1 LAISKKKLKE
11 MYLKMM
17 QTRKFEEKAAQLFTL
32 GQVHGTAHFCMG
44 EEATGVGATC
54 ALKKE
59 DLIYATHRGHGQSIG
74 KGMDINRMMAEFLG
88 KETGYCGGKG
98 GCMHIAGLD
107 VGNLGANGIV
117 GGGIPIAVGAA
128 LTTKMKALDRVV
140 LCFMGDAATNQGTFH
155 ESLNL
160 ASIWKLPIIF
170 FCVNNQYGM
179 SMSVERHV
187 NIRDLSVR
195 ANAYGIKGERIDGNN
210 IIEVYETTLK
220 GQTTRHEKGAHP
232 GGGGNLSHHGALQE
246 RCHPL
251 SNPGGSGKWKKKCPI
266 KHMRNY
272 LIKNKIFT
280 AEALDA
286 WINGPPKIL
295 RRPPVLL
302 RTAPTRPPIPL
313 WNMYM
318 PEGRKGS

>member
-1 LAISKKKLKE
+1 MAISKKKLKE

-17 QTRKFEEKAAQLFTL
+17 QTRKFEEKAARLFTL
-32 GQVHGTAHFCMG
+32 GQVHGTAHFCVG

-128 LTTKMKALDRVV
+128 LTTRMKRLDRVV

-179 SMSVERHV
+179 SMAVERHV
-187 NIRDLSVR
+187 NIRDLSIR
-195 ANAYGIKGERIDGNN
+195 ADSYGIKGERIDGNN

-220 GQTTRHEKGAHP
+220 AKRHAMRKGPILVVAETYRIMGHSKSDATRYRTREEVA
-232 GGGGNLSHHGALQE
+232 
-246 RCHPL
+246 
-251 SNPGGSGKWKKKCPI
+251 KWKKKCPI
-266 KHMRNY
+266 EHMRNY
-272 LIKNKIFT
+272 LIKHEMFT
-280 AEALDA
+280 AEALDDMDKRA
-286 WINGPPKIL
+286 AEDIE
-295 RRPPVLL
+295 
-302 RTAPTRPPIPL
+302 AATRFARNSPYPSADTI
-313 WNMYM
+313 MEHVYA
-318 PEGRKGS
+318 

>member
-1 LAISKKKLKE
+1 MKISKKKLKE

-17 QTRKFEEKAAQLFTL
+17 QTRKFEEKAAELFTL
-32 GQVHGTAHFCMG
+32 GQVHGTAHFCIG

-54 ALKKE
+54 ALKRE

-117 GGGIPIAVGAA
+117 GGGIPISVGAA
-128 LTTKMKALDRVV
+128 LTTQMKALDRVV

-179 SMSVERHV
+179 SMSVDRHV
-187 NIRDLSVR
+187 NIKDLSLR
-195 ANAYGIKGERIDGNN
+195 ANSYGIRGQRIDGNN
-210 IIEVYETTLK
+210 VIEVYETTLK
-220 GQTTRHEKGAHP
+220 AKKYATSKGPILVVAETYRIMGHSKSDATRYRTREEVA
-232 GGGGNLSHHGALQE
+232 QW
-246 RCHPL
+246 R
-251 SNPGGSGKWKKKCPI
+251 KKCPI

-272 LIKNKIFT
+272 LVSNNIFT
-280 AEALDA
+280 SSDLDALDEKA
-286 WINGPPKIL
+286 ARDIE
-295 RRPPVLL
+295 
-302 RTAPTRPPIPL
+302 AATRFALESPYPSVQNIKEHV
-313 WNMYM
+313 YA
-318 PEGRKGS
+318 ESKERS

>member
-1 LAISKKKLKE
+1 MAISKKKLKD

-17 QTRKFEEKAAQLFTL
+17 QTRKFEEKAAELFTL
-32 GQVHGTAHFCMG
+32 GQVHGTAHFCIG

-54 ALKKE
+54 ALTKE

-74 KGMDINRMMAEFLG
+74 KGMDIDRMMAEFLG
-88 KETGYCGGKG
+88 KETGYCQGKG

-128 LTTKMKALDRVV
+128 LSTKMKQLDRVI

-179 SMSVERHV
+179 SMSVKRHV
-187 NIRDLSVR
+187 NIDDLSIR
-195 ANAYGIKGERIDGNN
+195 AKSYGIKGERIDGNN
-210 IIEVYETTLK
+210 IIEVFEATRKAKNHAKSKGPILLVAETYRIMGHSK
-220 GQTTRHEKGAHP
+220 SDATRYRSRE
-232 GGGGNLSHHGALQE
+232 E
-246 RCHPL
+246 VEE
-251 SNPGGSGKWKKKCPI
+251 WKKKCPV
-266 KHMRNY
+266 KNMRKY
-272 LIKNKIFT
+272 LIENGILTDKELDTLDIRAVEDIEAATRF
-280 AEALDA
+280 ALDS
-286 WINGPPKIL
+286 PY
-295 RRPPVLL
+295 PPVENIMEHVY
-302 RTAPTRPPIPL
+302 A
-313 WNMYM
+313 
-318 PEGRKGS
+318 

>member
-17 QTRKFEEKAAQLFTL
+17 QTRKFEEKAAELFTL
-32 GQVHGTAHFCMG
+32 GQVHGTAHFCIG

-74 KGMDINRMMAEFLG
+74 KGMDLDRMMAEFLG
-88 KETGYCGGKG
+88 KETGYCQGKG

-128 LTTKMKALDRVV
+128 LSTKMKNLDRVI
-140 LCFMGDAATNQGTFH
+140 LCFLGDAATNQGTFH

-179 SMSVERHV
+179 SMSVQRHV
-187 NIRDLSVR
+187 NIEDLSIR
-195 ANAYGIKGERIDGNN
+195 AKSYGIRGERIDGNN
-210 IIEVYETTLK
+210 ILEVYETTQKAKKYAMSK
-220 GQTTRHEKGAHP
+220 GPILIVAETYRIMGHSKSDATRYRSREEVE
-232 GGGGNLSHHGALQE
+232 Q
-246 RCHPL
+246 
-251 SNPGGSGKWKKKCPI
+251 WKKKCPV
-266 KHMRNY
+266 KHLRNH
-272 LIKNKIFT
+272 LLKEEVLT
-280 AEALDA
+280 AEELDALDA
-286 WINGPPKIL
+286 RATEDIETATRFAQNSPF
-295 RRPPVLL
+295 PPVE
-302 RTAPTRPPIPL
+302 TIMEHVYA
-313 WNMYM
+313 
-318 PEGRKGS
+318 